1 MSLAL
6 LQKCSVASPGKPTST
21 FPASFPASHVF
32 PVGMVPESSIRRE
45 TPSATWTASHQHP
58 LQSWPGVAAHW
69 VRWRRRHY
77 FKLRQEIPQL
87 DQWKNFLTL
96 RGMKQTFKG
105 RKILEDGSPAP
116 IQLLNPLSL
125 CENPEEDSAALE
137 RWRRVVQSPC
147 HGPNPRLRTLWTL
160 DCSFTPTHLG

>member
-1 MSLAL
+1 MLRGVTREANLHSPYLFSCFPRIPCGDGARKFHQERDPKHHLDRFSSASIAELAG
-6 LQKCSVASPGKPTST
+6 S
-21 FPASFPASHVF
+21 
-32 PVGMVPESSIRRE
+32 
-45 TPSATWTASHQHP
+45 
-58 LQSWPGVAAHW
+58 AAHW
-69 VRWRRRHY
+69 VRWRRGHY

-87 DQWKNFLTL
+87 DQWKNFLTV

-105 RKILEDGSPAP
+105 RKILEDGPPAP
-116 IQLLNPLSL
+116 TQLLNPLSL

-137 RWRRVVQSPC
+137 PWRRAVQSPC